1 MFESVCKA
9 IREAATASPIDKI
22 EEITGYSKDRI
33 ETAFNCTILY
43 GPVSHRKDGYWLFIN
58 DHDDGASYLTKSDID
73 SMMKHNNRKM
83 LLL

>member
-22 EEITGYSKDRI
+22 EEVTGYLKEDI
-33 ETAFNCTILY
+33 EKEFDCTILY

-58 DHDDGASYLTKSDID
+58 DHDDGASYLTKSDIETR
-73 SMMKHNNRKM
+73 MKKKK
-83 LLL
+83 